1 MPGHKVLKQHYHA
14 ESYRARDS
22 LGYLVKRSHA
32 LMHDMLVPVLA
43 AQGFTFTQ
51 YIVLAYVRDGIAINP
66 KDFCAEFR
74 HDSGALTRVIDQ
86 LAERGLLERARGI
99 ADRRKVDLRL
109 TEAGVQAV
117 EGLIPIVVQRL
128 NTVLGEFS
136 TAEFAELLRLLLK
149 LNGSL
154 QACLEGGTSVAAA
167 GSVSAATEARG

>member
-1 MPGHKVLKQHYHA
+1 MLKQHYQA
-14 ESYRARDS
+14 DTYRARDS
-22 LGYLVKRSHA
+22 LGYLLKRSHA
-32 LMHDMLVPVLA
+32 LMHDMLDPILA
-43 AQGFTFTQ
+43 ARGFTFTQ
-51 YIVLAYVRDGIAINP
+51 YIVMAYVRDGIAINP

-86 LAERGLLERARGI
+86 LAERGLLERARGV

-117 EGLIPIVVQRL
+117 EGLIPIVVQRV

-136 TAEFAELLRLLLK
+136 SAEFAELLRLLLK

-154 QACLEGGTSVAAA
+154 QACLEGSTPVAAA
-167 GSVSAATEARG
+167 GGAPEARDQDDES

>member
-1 MPGHKVLKQHYHA
+1 MLGHKVLKQHYQPA
-14 ESYRARDS
+14 SYRARDS

-32 LMHDMLVPVLA
+32 LMHDMLEPVLA

-86 LAERGLLERARGI
+86 LAERRLLERARGVV
-99 ADRRKVDLRL
+99 DRRKVDLRL

-128 NTVLGEFS
+128 NTVLAEFS
-136 TAEFAELLRLLLK
+136 SAEFAELLRLLLK

-154 QACLEGGTSVAAA
+154 QACLEGATA
-167 GSVSAATEARG
+167 GAVSGGASGADEVQG